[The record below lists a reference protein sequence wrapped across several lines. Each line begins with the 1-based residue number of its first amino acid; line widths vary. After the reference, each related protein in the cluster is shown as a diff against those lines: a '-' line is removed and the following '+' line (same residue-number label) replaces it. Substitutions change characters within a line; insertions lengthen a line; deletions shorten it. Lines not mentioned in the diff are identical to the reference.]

1 MAGRVVSR
9 TLKPFTVE
17 HWRAYSERVIL
28 DTDDYWEL
36 EPFHIEVIRP
46 ILAGV
51 TEVWAVL
58 PEGRWVMLHPK
69 RSGIDKNLPSHFGLG
84 SWSLTPSMVTR
95 VSKPASGPSS
105 SRSVP

>member
-36 EPFHIEVIRP
+36 EPFHIEVIKP

-58 PEGRWVMLHPK
+58 PEGNTKTTLMAGFALYHCDYTAAPGC
-69 RSGIDKNLPSHFGLG
+69 RSPRARATRPR
-84 SWSLTPSMVTR
+84 SWRRRPTT
-95 VSKPASGPSS
+95 
-105 SRSVP
+105 